1 MITRSWHLWQGV
13 EDNARPRNT
22 ESMNGG
28 TVAHTVDTGPGI
40 ETGTQSGGSTA
51 PAGAVARPSLLYI
64 VKQVELAMKASLDE
78 LVKPV
83 GITTMQYTALTVL
96 RRRDRLSS
104 AQLARN
110 SFVTPQSMADT
121 VTTLEQQGLIVR
133 RRNPDNRRVL
143 LLSLTDAGRSLL
155 AGLDT
160 EVEALEDRMAE
171 RLTPRQRRDLEVYLE
186 RCHGA
191 LTDLPSH

>member
-1 MITRSWHLWQGV
+1 M
-13 EDNARPRNT
+13 
-22 ESMNGG
+22 
-28 TVAHTVDTGPGI
+28 AHTVGI
-40 ETGTQSGGSTA
+40 ETGAQSGGSTA
-51 PAGAVARPSLLYI
+51 PVGAVARPSLLYV
-64 VKQVELAMKASLDE
+64 VKQVELAVKARLDE
-78 LVKPV
+78 LVKPAGV
-83 GITTMQYTALTVL
+83 TTMQYTALTVL
-96 RRRDRLSS
+96 RRREGLSS

-155 AGLDT
+155 AGLDA

-171 RLTPRQRRDLEVYLE
+171 RLTQRQRDDLEDYLE
-186 RCHGA
+186 RCRAA